1 MRKTYL
7 ITLLLCCFSALLN
20 GAVSPF
26 SFSSLKMEEG
36 LSQLSVLKIHQDK
49 SGFMWFA
56 TRNGLNRYDGNSF
69 VVYKHSNGDSLS
81 LSSNHVT
88 ALAEDDRGNLW
99 VGTMNGL
106 NRMDLRVDRVYS
118 LNDMAA
124 YKQSPLYHTWI
135 SSLYVDRQKRF
146 WVGTNKGL
154 YLYDYEND
162 SFILNDLEGELPRDQ
177 IMVINEDHD
186 GNLLVGT
193 LQNGLYI
200 CDSKLNLLSHY
211 FKNTTPFSLTD
222 NNISAI
228 HEDSEGRLWV
238 GTRSGG
244 LNRIDTETNAVTHY
258 TAWNGRLGNNSVRT
272 INTYNGQLV
281 VGTFNGLSL
290 LNLVDGSCTTYTNFD
305 EQKGGL
311 SHFSVFSAFV
321 DNANTLWI
329 GTYAGG
335 VSYSNPLNS
344 RFTFYDLQGGS
355 DKLFGIFATMA
366 YQPDHTLWIAS
377 EGRGLLSLDLNTDMF
392 ERFLLD
398 ARPNALNDRNII
410 KSLFVEGDFVW
421 CGTQKG
427 TLYRFDTRTKK
438 FSLFY
443 TFHKEVSIYTITRCS
458 DGALWLGTTDNTGIV
473 RVFPDGRIAP
483 SDSVFALLPSVRSFL
498 EIRDGVYLVG
508 MHTGGLALYDSH
520 THKLIKYNTR
530 EEGSRKLYNDQVSN
544 IVKDREGRI
553 WIGTFGGGFCRFDEE
568 KGIMEWL
575 TAVEGLSDDNI
586 NSIIPGDDG
595 KLWISTGNGI
605 SAYDPESRQFT
616 NYMGRSEIPVNEF
629 SMKGGIKLPGDRIYF
644 SGSNGLVSFYPER
657 LIENRFIPPVVL
669 TSFTVNNKPVVPGD
683 PSGLLDKVL
692 DYTQAIDLDYN
703 QNNFSVGYAALN
715 YLYPNQNKY
724 AYMLEGYDTDWNDAG
739 SRKEAFYTNLKPGDY
754 VFRVRASNNDGLW
767 NDEGRSLSIHI
778 RTPFWQTW
786 YAYMLYLLIIGG
798 ILYVV
803 WYYLHMKRKLEQDLV
818 EKQKE
823 QQRQEEFHQSKIRMF
838 TNFSHELRTP
848 LMLIL
853 SPLEEVLQRV
863 DMNPNLK
870 GSLRLVYG
878 NAQRLL
884 LLVNQLMDLRKNQ
897 SGNLQLRVSHN
908 DLYLFTQEIYIAFN
922 QIAVKERITFRLES
936 DESGIDAWFDRVLL
950 EKVFFNL
957 LSNAFKHTAPDE
969 SITIRLQLFSVAGL
983 QEQFPG
989 RISGEVRG
997 TSRYVCLSVEDTG
1010 KGIDDSDKFHIF
1022 SPFYQGTDESE
1033 SNTAGTGIGLSLVL
1047 SIVKLHKGVVWV
1059 EDNKPKGA
1067 VFRVLI
1073 PVNREAYAHEQFAED
1088 DSSARNP
1095 YGGIEVAED
1104 ESKVPDN
1111 MQEQLPVSGQRYTLL
1126 LAEDNPDVRRYIC
1139 KHLEPYFDVLEA
1151 ENGVDAFDKIAE
1163 TLPDLVVS
1171 DIMMPKKDGLQLC
1184 SEIKQDLIPMLIL
1197 LLVSKRCTACRR
1209 PNMCNKI
1216 KKIYIMY
1223 KLLLYVILLLFC
1235 QCKRDHSLK
1244 EEVTDLLRTEIVI
1257 RGDKALVEEPV
1268 TITAYR
1274 AERSTGGIHDFYSE
1288 GDYWWPNPINPDSAY
1303 IRRDGQTNPDNFVAH
1318 RHAMIRFSSLV
1329 GDLTSAWLVTKDEK
1343 YIRQAVKHIR
1353 AWFIA
1358 PETRMNP
1365 DLQYAQAI
1373 KGIVTG
1379 RGIGIIDTIHLLEVV
1394 QSLIRMEEAGV
1405 LSVEDVAG
1413 SRAWFSDYLKWL
1425 TTHPYGVDEMNAKNN
1440 HGTCW
1445 VMQVAQF
1452 AKYTGDKEILD
1463 FCRNRYRSVLLPSQ
1477 MAEDGSF
1484 PLELKRTKPYGY
1496 SLFNLDAMATIC
1508 HILSDGEDD
1517 LWQYSM
1523 DDGRNMQK
1531 AVAWLFPYIADKS
1544 SWPFAEDVMFWDEW
1558 PVAQPALL
1566 FSICNTSNR
1575 TYLEIWKSL
1584 EHFPTNDEVIR
1595 NLPIRHP
1602 LLWL

>member
-186 GNLLVGT
+186 GNLLIGT

-458 DGALWLGTTDNTGIV
+458 DGVLWLGTTDNTGIV

-595 KLWISTGNGI
+595 KLWNSTGNGI
-605 SAYDPESRQFT
+605 SAYDH
-616 NYMGRSEIPVNEF
+616 
-629 SMKGGIKLPGDRIYF
+629 
-644 SGSNGLVSFYPER
+644 
-657 LIENRFIPPVVL
+657 
-669 TSFTVNNKPVVPGD
+669 
-683 PSGLLDKVL
+683 
-692 DYTQAIDLDYN
+692 
-703 QNNFSVGYAALN
+703 
-715 YLYPNQNKY
+715 
-724 AYMLEGYDTDWNDAG
+724 DAG

-1073 PVNREAYAHEQFAED
+1073 PINREAYAHEQFAED

-1151 ENGVDAFDKIAE
+1151 ENGVDAFNKIAE

-1184 SEIKQDLIPMLIL
+1184 SEIKQDLRTGHIPVIIITAKSMVMHIKEGFQCGADDYIVKPFNMEVLLCRIRNIL
-1197 LLVSKRCTACRR
+1197 ASRER
-1209 PNMCNKI
+1209 
-1216 KKIYIMY
+1216 
-1223 KLLLYVILLLFC
+1223 
-1235 QCKRDHSLK
+1235 LK
-1244 EEVTDLLRTEIVI
+1244 ELYGKKFSLESLGFETTSADDTFMQKLFGVIEQNLSNPGLNVEILCKGVGMGRANFYRKLKAITDLSPVDLIRNKRLEI
-1257 RGDKALVEEPV
+1257 A
-1268 TITAYR
+1268 A
-1274 AERSTGGIHDFYSE
+1274 
-1288 GDYWWPNPINPDSAY
+1288 
-1303 IRRDGQTNPDNFVAH
+1303 
-1318 RHAMIRFSSLV
+1318 
-1329 GDLTSAWLVTKDEK
+1329 
-1343 YIRQAVKHIR
+1343 
-1353 AWFIA
+1353 
-1358 PETRMNP
+1358 RM
-1365 DLQYAQAI
+1365 
-1373 KGIVTG
+1373 
-1379 RGIGIIDTIHLLEVV
+1379 LLETDMNISEVSANIGFNSHAYFATCFKAMYGMSPTEYV
-1394 QSLIRMEEAGV
+1394 QQN
-1405 LSVEDVAG
+1405 
-1413 SRAWFSDYLKWL
+1413 K
-1425 TTHPYGVDEMNAKNN
+1425 KNLY
-1440 HGTCW
+1440 H
-1445 VMQVAQF
+1445 V
-1452 AKYTGDKEILD
+1452 
-1463 FCRNRYRSVLLPSQ
+1463 
-1477 MAEDGSF
+1477 
-1484 PLELKRTKPYGY
+1484 
-1496 SLFNLDAMATIC
+1496 
-1508 HILSDGEDD
+1508 
-1517 LWQYSM
+1517 
-1523 DDGRNMQK
+1523 
-1531 AVAWLFPYIADKS
+1531 
-1544 SWPFAEDVMFWDEW
+1544 
-1558 PVAQPALL
+1558 
-1566 FSICNTSNR
+1566 
-1575 TYLEIWKSL
+1575 
-1584 EHFPTNDEVIR
+1584 
-1595 NLPIRHP
+1595 
-1602 LLWL
+1602 

>member
-1067 VFRVLI
+1067 IFRVLI

>member
-458 DGALWLGTTDNTGIV
+458 DGVLWLGTTDNTGIV

-1073 PVNREAYAHEQFAED
+1073 PINREAYAHEQFAED

-1111 MQEQLPVSGQRYTLL
+1111 MQEQLPVSGRRYTLL

-1139 KHLEPYFDVLEA
+1139 K
-1151 ENGVDAFDKIAE
+1151 
-1163 TLPDLVVS
+1163 
-1171 DIMMPKKDGLQLC
+1171 
-1184 SEIKQDLIPMLIL
+1184 
-1197 LLVSKRCTACRR
+1197 
-1209 PNMCNKI
+1209 
-1216 KKIYIMY
+1216 
-1223 KLLLYVILLLFC
+1223 
-1235 QCKRDHSLK
+1235 
-1244 EEVTDLLRTEIVI
+1244 
-1257 RGDKALVEEPV
+1257 
-1268 TITAYR
+1268 
-1274 AERSTGGIHDFYSE
+1274 HDFYSE

-1405 LSVEDVAG
+1405 LAVEDVAG

-1523 DDGRNMQK
+1523 NDGRNMQK

>member
-798 ILYVV
+798 IFYVV

-922 QIAVKERITFRLES
+922 QIAVKERIIFRLES

-957 LSNAFKHTAPDE
+957 LSSAFKHTAPDE

-1073 PVNREAYAHEQFAED
+1073 PVNREVYAHEQFAED

-1151 ENGVDAFDKIAE
+1151 ENGVDAFNKIAE

-1184 SEIKQDLIPMLIL
+1184 SEIKQDLRTGHIPVIIITAKSMVMHIKEGFQCGADDYIVKPFNMEVLLCRIRNIL
-1197 LLVSKRCTACRR
+1197 ASRER
-1209 PNMCNKI
+1209 
-1216 KKIYIMY
+1216 
-1223 KLLLYVILLLFC
+1223 
-1235 QCKRDHSLK
+1235 LK
-1244 EEVTDLLRTEIVI
+1244 ELYGKKFSLESLGFETTSADDTFMQKLFGVIEQNLSNPGLNVEILCKGVGMGRANFYRKLKAITDLSPVDLIRNKRLEI
-1257 RGDKALVEEPV
+1257 A
-1268 TITAYR
+1268 A
-1274 AERSTGGIHDFYSE
+1274 
-1288 GDYWWPNPINPDSAY
+1288 
-1303 IRRDGQTNPDNFVAH
+1303 
-1318 RHAMIRFSSLV
+1318 
-1329 GDLTSAWLVTKDEK
+1329 
-1343 YIRQAVKHIR
+1343 
-1353 AWFIA
+1353 
-1358 PETRMNP
+1358 RM
-1365 DLQYAQAI
+1365 
-1373 KGIVTG
+1373 
-1379 RGIGIIDTIHLLEVV
+1379 LLETDMNISEVSANIGFNSHAYFATCFKAMYGMSPTEYV
-1394 QSLIRMEEAGV
+1394 QQN
-1405 LSVEDVAG
+1405 
-1413 SRAWFSDYLKWL
+1413 K
-1425 TTHPYGVDEMNAKNN
+1425 KNLY
-1440 HGTCW
+1440 H
-1445 VMQVAQF
+1445 V
-1452 AKYTGDKEILD
+1452 
-1463 FCRNRYRSVLLPSQ
+1463 
-1477 MAEDGSF
+1477 
-1484 PLELKRTKPYGY
+1484 
-1496 SLFNLDAMATIC
+1496 
-1508 HILSDGEDD
+1508 
-1517 LWQYSM
+1517 
-1523 DDGRNMQK
+1523 
-1531 AVAWLFPYIADKS
+1531 
-1544 SWPFAEDVMFWDEW
+1544 
-1558 PVAQPALL
+1558 
-1566 FSICNTSNR
+1566 
-1575 TYLEIWKSL
+1575 
-1584 EHFPTNDEVIR
+1584 
-1595 NLPIRHP
+1595 
-1602 LLWL
+1602 